1 MQSPST
7 VIWEPKK
14 IKFVTAST
22 FSLTICHEVMGPYS
36 VILVSRMLSFKPDF
50 SLSSFTL
57 IKRLLVPLYFLPL
70 EWYYLLIWGY
80 WVTET
85 ILLSS
90 LLSAKTYLKCYG
102 SRAKMFLCLS
112 WGAYLDWRRWCG
124 NYFRI
129 SKYIA
134 LNAIVLNA
142 WARLRVHQTEEAI
155 NSAYAHKKWFQR
167 VTSLVSFLALKIT
180 VNT

>member
-1 MQSPST
+1 MTTVTIRSDFGAQGNKIFHCVHFFPFYLPWSDGTKCHDLSHLMLVSGQLFHSLLSPS
-7 VIWEPKK
+7 
-14 IKFVTAST
+14 SRG
-22 FSLTICHEVMGPYS
+22 SLV
-36 VILVSRMLSFKPDF
+36 LR
-50 SLSSFTL
+50 
-57 IKRLLVPLYFLPL
+57 FLPL